1 MTNVDNALFTPVR
14 IGPITLEHRV
24 VMAPMTRQRSQQ
36 PGAVPGAL
44 QLEYYTQRATEGG
57 LIFTEGTAV
66 SHGGLGI
73 YGSPGLWTDMQIA
86 GWKRIVDAIHARG
99 GYMFAQLWH
108 AGRGAHISTT
118 GQTPVSPSVDP
129 DYWANANPVSTA
141 EGFIPPSPHRAL
153 EIDEIAVIIEEFRAA
168 ADNAQ
173 TAGFDGVELHAAYG
187 YLIDQFLQDGT
198 NKRTDRYGG
207 SIENRTRLLFELF
220 EAVSSVWGA
229 DRVGVRIAPSSHYNG
244 MGDSDPQ
251 WLFGHVATRLDDYGP
266 AYLHVIEPRMQGID
280 LAVVGQGALAT
291 QQLRK
296 LFGGTVIAA
305 GAFEPDTAE
314 RTVADGD
321 ADLIA
326 FARHFI
332 SNPDLPERIRLNLP
346 LSPYDRSTFY
356 AFDAHGYTDYPFYDE
371 EKAAHA

>member
-14 IGPITLEHRV
+14 IGPITLAHRV

-73 YGSPGLWTDMQIA
+73 YGSPGLWTDVQIA

-129 DYWANANPVSTA
+129 HYWANANPVSTA

-153 EIDEIAVIIEEFRAA
+153 ETDEIAVIIEEFRAA

-220 EAVSSVWGA
+220 EAVSSV
-229 DRVGVRIAPSSHYNG
+229 RPLNSLTAP
-244 MGDSDPQ
+244 
-251 WLFGHVATRLDDYGP
+251 VTC
-266 AYLHVIEPRMQGID
+266 
-280 LAVVGQGALAT
+280 T
-291 QQLRK
+291 
-296 LFGGTVIAA
+296 
-305 GAFEPDTAE
+305 
-314 RTVADGD
+314 
-321 ADLIA
+321 
-326 FARHFI
+326 
-332 SNPDLPERIRLNLP
+332 
-346 LSPYDRSTFY
+346 
-356 AFDAHGYTDYPFYDE
+356 
-371 EKAAHA
+371 

>member
-1 MTNVDNALFTPVR
+1 
-14 IGPITLEHRV
+14 
-24 VMAPMTRQRSQQ
+24 MAPMTRQRSEQ

-44 QLEYYTQRATEGG
+44 QLQYYTPRATEGG

-73 YGSPGLWTDMQIA
+73 HGSPGLWTDEQVS

-118 GQTPVSPSVDP
+118 GQMPVSPSVDP
-129 DYWANANPVSTA
+129 EYWANANPVSTA
-141 EGFIPPSPHRAL
+141 EGFIRPSPHRAL
-153 EIDEIAVIIEEFRAA
+153 ETDEIAGIIEEFRAA
-168 ADNAQ
+168 ADNAK
-173 TAGFDGVELHAAYG
+173 TAGFDGVELHGAYG

-207 SIENRTRLLFELF
+207 SIENRARLLFELF

-229 DRVGVRIAPSSHYNG
+229 DRVGVRIAPNSHYNG
-244 MGDSDPQ
+244 MGDSDPHA
-251 WLFGHVATRLDDYGP
+251 LFGRVATRLNDYGP
-266 AYLHVIEPRMQGID
+266 AYLHVIEPRMQGIE
-280 LAVVGQGALAT
+280 LAVEGQGAVAT
-291 QQLRK
+291 QELRK
-296 LFGGTVIAA
+296 LFGGKLIAA
-305 GAFEPDTAE
+305 GGFEPDTAG

-321 ADLIA
+321 ADLIS

-332 SNPDLPERIRLNLP
+332 SNPDLPERIRRNLP